1 MKPEPHRTIS
11 VEDLLRLK
19 RAERPPA
26 EFWGE
31 FDRRLREK
39 QLSALVAPR
48 PWWSSM
54 GLAGVWH
61 GIRRFQVPLGA
72 CAIVAV
78 TLVSWQ
84 HDQSVAVAD
93 SAAGSE
99 GMVAA
104 LPGGEVPA
112 AGLPEQRD
120 AAAPVSAVAVAP
132 EAILSADGGMPVEKS
147 RADVVVAD
155 AGAFGLPR
163 DIPLLGVPSVAR
175 GEGSYAWASR
185 YEAAAGNSAD
195 VAEIQMS
202 RSLLS
207 SVARFEARMP
217 PVRSPVEPLRQIA
230 PPAERRGARILTAM
244 VTVGSVENAMRTT
257 ERAASRLSEERLYDQ
272 IQRFGARG
280 AGVSV
285 KF

>member
-1 MKPEPHRTIS
+1 MKPEPRRSIS
-11 VEDLLRLK
+11 VEELLRLK

-39 QLSALVAPR
+39 QLSALVAPK
-48 PWWSSM
+48 PWWRSV
-54 GLAGVWH
+54 GLTGLWY
-61 GIRRFQVPLGA
+61 GLRRLQVPLGA
-72 CAIVAV
+72 SAIVVV
-78 TLVSWQ
+78 TLASWQ
-84 HDQSVAVAD
+84 FDQSRQESRAV
-93 SAAGSE
+93 ST
-99 GMVAA
+99 
-104 LPGGEVPA
+104 PA
-112 AGLPEQRD
+112 AESLVAPMGGMAEVAGASMDQG
-120 AAAPVSAVAVAP
+120 AAPVSASAAAPEAVAAEDVSPAESTGAEVVVAVA
-132 EAILSADGGMPVEKS
+132 AA
-147 RADVVVAD
+147 A
-155 AGAFGLPR
+155 GLPR
-163 DIPLLGVPSVAR
+163 DIPLLGVPSVELR
-175 GEGSYAWASR
+175 ESPASWSSL
-185 YEAAAGNSAD
+185 YEPAANAQNEI
-195 VAEIQMS
+195 AEIQVS

-217 PVRSPVEPLRQIA
+217 AVRSAVEPLKQIT

-285 KF
+285 RF